1 MIKEKKKEKRKMIKE
16 KRKTNKRDIKKKK
29 KEFSN
34 LNFYFK

>member
-29 KEFSN
+29 KELSN